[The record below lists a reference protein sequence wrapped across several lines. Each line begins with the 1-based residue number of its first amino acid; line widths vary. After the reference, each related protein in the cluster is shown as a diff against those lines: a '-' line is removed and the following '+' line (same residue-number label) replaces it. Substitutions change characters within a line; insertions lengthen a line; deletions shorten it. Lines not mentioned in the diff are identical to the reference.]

1 MSKDKKD
8 KLKEEPKATDSPG
21 AEEAKTNPEVE
32 ALEAAKLEAAEFKD
46 KYFRALAELDNAK
59 KRAAEESKRE
69 RKYASQDVCDKMI
82 DAVDIFDAALK
93 MPTEDPQMKNF
104 LYGFR
109 MIRDMLFKVL
119 EDEGVKQIQLAVGA
133 PFDALTQHAI
143 ETGTDPS
150 LPDQA
155 VLKVIKNG
163 YTYKDR
169 VLRPAMVKTNA
180 IPKEEPKQE
189 EPKPANNDDPLV
201 A

>member
-8 KLKEEPKATDSPG
+8 KLKDETKATDSPA
-21 AEEAKTNPEVE
+21 AEETKTNPEIE

-82 DAVDIFDAALK
+82 DAVDIFDQALK
-93 MPTEDPQMKNF
+93 MQTDDPQMKNF
-104 LYGFR
+104 LYGFK

-119 EDEGVKQIQLAVGA
+119 EDEGVKQIAIAIGS
-133 PFDALTQHAI
+133 PFDPLTQHAI
-143 ETGTDPS
+143 ETRTEPS
-150 LPDQA
+150 MPDQA

-163 YTYKDR
+163 YHYKDR
-169 VLRPAMVKTNA
+169 VLRPAMVETNLL
-180 IPKEEPKQE
+180 PKEEPKPE
-189 EPKPANNDDPLV
+189 EPAPSNESDPLV